1 MYRSILVP
9 LDRSPF
15 GEHALPLALS
25 IARRTGA
32 PLQLVHVHVP
42 FKPLILDA
50 ISLVDPGIEAHD
62 RARERA
68 YLEGLV
74 GRLAADHDI
83 RVTTAVLDVPVADA
97 LLDYALAARV
107 DLIVMS
113 THGRGALSRFWLGSV
128 TDQIVRRS
136 PVPVLLVRPHEAAAD
151 LAQEPEVRHVLV
163 PLDGSASAEQ
173 VLAHALA
180 LGTSTQAAYTLLHAI
195 EPLAGEYGT
204 EFYATDVGEAA
215 FAQLRTRAESY
226 LERLAAPL
234 RAEGLRVWT
243 TVELGA
249 PAPAI
254 LEYAHKQAVDLIA
267 LTTHGHSGL
276 AQMLVGGVAD
286 KVLRGAT
293 VPVLLY
299 RPDEARLAHR

>member
-9 LDRSPF
+9 LDGSPF
-15 GEHALPLALS
+15 GEHALPFALS
-25 IARRTGA
+25 IARHTGA

-42 FKPLILDA
+42 LKPLILDA
-50 ISLVDPGIEAHD
+50 ISLVEPGIEAHD
-62 RARERA
+62 RA
-68 YLEGLV
+68 YLEGLAQ
-74 GRLAADHDI
+74 RLAADHDI

-113 THGRGALSRFWLGSV
+113 THGHGALSRFWLGSV
-128 TDQIVRRS
+128 TDQLVRRA
-136 PVPVLLVRPHEAAAD
+136 PVPVLLVRPHEAAPD
-151 LAQEPEVRHVLV
+151 LAQEQEVRHVLV
-163 PLDGSASAEQ
+163 PLDESASAEQ

-195 EPLAGEYGT
+195 ERLAGEYGT
-204 EFYATDVGEAA
+204 ELYAADLGESA
-215 FAQLRTRAESY
+215 FAQLRARAESY

-234 RAEGLRVWT
+234 RAEGLQIWT
-243 TVELGA
+243 TVVLGP
-249 PAPAI
+249 PASAI

-267 LTTHGHSGL
+267 LTTHGQSGV
-276 AQMLVGGVAD
+276 AHMLVGGVAG
-286 KVLRGAT
+286 KVLRGAS

-299 RPDEARLAHR
+299 RPDGGR